1 MQFNPVY
8 LYVNKLDVFT
18 TPTDTWSTERYR
30 RVYNRN
36 LKIFRG
42 VDNRIDIQV
51 RNSDQK
57 SSNLTPPLD
66 PIDQQSLDNIL
77 VFNLVSQDTKDL
89 VLQKDFTA
97 MDLATGKVTITL
109 TEQELLDINSGFYN
123 YSIIKELRKEVD
135 STDYKVISKMPLY
148 MDSQYDTVGTLEI
161 TGDVYGDVEESV
173 VVNAFNYTNP
183 FTQGATDPA
192 PFYTSS
198 IIDARP
204 KNSPAYPIHTFQ
216 FYSTNYKGTVEIQ
229 ASLDDQGATPR
240 ETKWITVSTVD
251 LATEHYKNIT
261 GKYNWFRIKH
271 TPGSVSSIARF
282 TIAQTMLLTY
292 NVTIGN
298 IGKGYN
304 VGDIIVITGNR
315 LGGELVTNDLTIT
328 VSTVNADGGI
338 TGFSYAGLSYN
349 GVKTFVLDDSNI
361 SVGTVDKILY
371 R

>member
-57 SSNLTPPLD
+57 ASNITG
-66 PIDQQSLDNIL
+66 STL
-77 VFNLVSQDTKDL
+77 VFNLVSQGTKHL

-97 MDLATGKVTITL
+97 MELATGKVTVIL
-109 TEQELLDINSGFYN
+109 TAEELLDLDLGFYN
-123 YSIIKELRKEVD
+123 YSIIKEVRSTID
-135 STDYKVISKMPLY
+135 STDYTVTSKMPLY

-161 TGDVYGDVEESV
+161 TGDVYGDISNSV
-173 VVNAFNYTNP
+173 NVNTFNYTNP
-183 FTQGATDPA
+183 FTQGAVEPF
-192 PFYTSS
+192 PFYTSE

-204 KNSPAYPIHTFQ
+204 NTSPAYPIHTFQ
-216 FYSTNYKGTVEIQ
+216 FYTTNYTGTMEIQ
-229 ASLDDQGATPR
+229 ASLDAQGATPR
-240 ETKWITVSTVD
+240 ETKWATVATVD
-251 LATEHYKNIT
+251 LLTERYKNVT

-271 TPGSVSSIARF
+271 IPALNNT
-282 TIAQTMLLTY
+282 
-292 NVTIGN
+292 
-298 IGKGYN
+298 
-304 VGDIIVITGNR
+304 
-315 LGGELVTNDLTIT
+315 
-328 VSTVNADGGI
+328 
-338 TGFSYAGLSYN
+338 
-349 GVKTFVLDDSNI
+349 
-361 SVGTVDKILY
+361 GTVDKILY

>member
-57 SSNLTPPLD
+57 ASNIAGST
-66 PIDQQSLDNIL
+66 L

-97 MDLATGKVTITL
+97 MDLATGKVTVIVTAD
-109 TEQELLDINSGFYN
+109 ELLDLDTGFYN
-123 YSIIKELRKEVD
+123 YSIVKEVRSTVD
-135 STDYKVISKMPLY
+135 STDYTVTSKMPLY
-148 MDSQYDTVGTLEI
+148 MDSQYAAVGTLEI
-161 TGDVYGDVEESV
+161 TGDVYGGVADSV
-173 VVNAFNYTNP
+173 NVSTFNYTNP
-183 FTQGATDPA
+183 FTQGEDE
-192 PFYTSS
+192 PFPWYVSE

-204 KNSPAYPIHTFQ
+204 NTSPAYPIHTFQ
-216 FYSTNYKGTVEIQ
+216 FYTTNYTGTVEIQ
-229 ASLDDQGATPR
+229 ASLDAQGATPR
-240 ETKWITVSTVD
+240 ETKWATVATVD
-251 LATEHYKNIT
+251 LLAERYKNVT

-271 TPGSVSSIARF
+271 IPALNNT
-282 TIAQTMLLTY
+282 
-292 NVTIGN
+292 
-298 IGKGYN
+298 
-304 VGDIIVITGNR
+304 
-315 LGGELVTNDLTIT
+315 
-328 VSTVNADGGI
+328 
-338 TGFSYAGLSYN
+338 
-349 GVKTFVLDDSNI
+349 
-361 SVGTVDKILY
+361 GTVDKILY

>member
-8 LYVNKLDVFT
+8 LYINKLDVFT

-66 PIDQQSLDNIL
+66 PIDQQPLVNVL

-97 MDLATGKVTITL
+97 MELATGKVTITL

-123 YSIIKELRKEVD
+123 YSIIKELRKDVD

-148 MDSQYDTVGTLEI
+148 MDSQYSTVGTLEI
-161 TGDVYGDVEESV
+161 TGDVYGGVADSV
-173 VVNAFNYTNP
+173 IVDTFNYTNP
-183 FTQGATDPA
+183 FTQGATEPF
-192 PFYTSS
+192 PFYTSA
-198 IIDARP
+198 IIDAAP
-204 KNSPAYPIHTFQ
+204 NTSPAYPIHTFQ
-216 FYSTNYKGTVEIQ
+216 FYTTNYTGTVEIQ
-229 ASLDDQGATPR
+229 ASLDAQGATPR
-240 ETKWITVSTVD
+240 DTKFSTVATVD
-251 LATEHYKNIT
+251 LANEKYKNIT

-271 TPGSVSSIARF
+271 IPALNNT
-282 TIAQTMLLTY
+282 
-292 NVTIGN
+292 
-298 IGKGYN
+298 
-304 VGDIIVITGNR
+304 
-315 LGGELVTNDLTIT
+315 
-328 VSTVNADGGI
+328 
-338 TGFSYAGLSYN
+338 
-349 GVKTFVLDDSNI
+349 
-361 SVGTVDKILY
+361 GTVDKILY